1 MSLVQTQSV
10 EADYQTR
17 SAEFRTSQYTS
28 KLVAWEVWN
37 FMSIKHGK
45 VEFDERNIINIK
57 GYNDSGKS
65 AMLRALDVLFF
76 NIKPTAQT
84 GFIQDGEEYFRV
96 IAYFDDGVFILR
108 DKYINGQGLYEIY
121 KDNKCI
127 FTTKL
132 NGVLSKIREVP
143 EPVQEYLGLIKCDK
157 WNVNSRSCFEK
168 QLLVETTGSENY
180 SALNEALRSEEIT
193 VASEMLN
200 ADKNKL
206 NADIRSADQE
216 LDIYKRQIKSS
227 RGVSSEFIQAL
238 REHDENLDIS
248 EERLTGLGLCANS
261 MKNLQEIPD
270 IPEVPILDTSRI
282 SELGVLSSKVFELS
296 SIPNIPETK
305 KIDNKQL
312 VALISIQSSLDELK
326 SIPDIPECSTIGLE
340 RLEFLSKI
348 ESYIESYK
356 KSEEDI
362 QTCDSQLRGIS
373 DTLEACRSKLEEL
386 GEKYVVCQNCGA
398 MVAIDSGHIH

>member
-1 MSLVQTQSV
+1 M
-10 EADYQTR
+10 
-17 SAEFRTSQYTS
+17 
-28 KLVAWEVWN
+28 
-37 FMSIKHGK
+37 
-45 VEFDERNIINIK
+45 
-57 GYNDSGKS
+57 
-65 AMLRALDVLFF
+65 
-76 NIKPTAQT
+76 
-84 GFIQDGEEYFRV
+84 
-96 IAYFDDGVFILR
+96 
-108 DKYINGQGLYEIY
+108 
-121 KDNKCI
+121 
-127 FTTKL
+127 
-132 NGVLSKIREVP
+132 
-143 EPVQEYLGLIKCDK
+143 QEYLGLIKCDK

-216 LDIYKRQIKSS
+216 LDIYKRQIKNS
-227 RGVSSEFIQAL
+227 RGVSVEFIQAL

-282 SELGVLSSKVFELS
+282 SELWVLSSKVFELS

-305 KIDNKQL
+305 RIDNKQL

-326 SIPDIPECSTIGLE
+326 NIPDIPECSTIGLE
-340 RLEFLSKI
+340 RLEF
-348 ESYIESYK
+348 
-356 KSEEDI
+356 
-362 QTCDSQLRGIS
+362 
-373 DTLEACRSKLEEL
+373 
-386 GEKYVVCQNCGA
+386 
-398 MVAIDSGHIH
+398 